1 MRRVDYKWTLLLFL
15 SVTFFI
21 EQATRQVYSATLP
34 QIKLELGA
42 TDAAL
47 GTVGSVFAAVFGF
60 GLVASGLASDFLGRK
75 RVLVVGTL
83 LFSAA
88 VLWAGFAT
96 GIAALIVGY
105 GILNALG
112 QCCIAPPSYSL
123 ISQYHDNTTRSTA
136 MGIFQSALYLGILL
150 ASVFAGRLA
159 SAGGAGWRW
168 AFWIFGGLGVVWAL
182 SMAKGMRN
190 TAQVQVEGEKVS
202 VGEALL
208 ELLRKPTAVL
218 IALAFGMFIYAS
230 FGLRIWMTSFIAR
243 SFDGITLAAAAFH
256 SVFWFYAGA
265 LSGMMLTARLIDRFG
280 RNRPRIRLE
289 VSALGL
295 LLSAVPMVW
304 VVSTTNLT
312 TCCVALVVL
321 GLTCGVYEAAH
332 YPAMFDCIAPRY
344 RSTTTGLTGCLA
356 YLIGSLAPVV
366 LGLLSEAFSL
376 RVGLMSLSG
385 FFAAGA
391 LLLLPGLLF
400 FFKRDYVR
408 Q

>member
-1 MRRVDYKWTLLLFL
+1 MRRIDYKWTLLLFL

-96 GIAALIVGY
+96 GIAALIVDY